1 MACAGI
7 TEATV
12 SWVEGFIGV
21 IAILALILGFW
32 VNLRKAKY
40 SAETAQV
47 TAQAEAD
54 KSKREAVDKAV
65 AEAKKETESAI
76 EFRSLKKAVEDMTV
90 AVKCITDNT
99 TREFQTIRETD
110 HQRVKWITEIEA
122 STKSAHKRIDEHRS
136 VEHGVKNGSR
146 THMAEVE
153 DAV

>member
-1 MACAGI
+1 
-7 TEATV
+7 
-12 SWVEGFIGV
+12 
-21 IAILALILGFW
+21 
-32 VNLRKAKY
+32 VNLKKAKY

-99 TREFQTIRETD
+99 TREFQNIRETD